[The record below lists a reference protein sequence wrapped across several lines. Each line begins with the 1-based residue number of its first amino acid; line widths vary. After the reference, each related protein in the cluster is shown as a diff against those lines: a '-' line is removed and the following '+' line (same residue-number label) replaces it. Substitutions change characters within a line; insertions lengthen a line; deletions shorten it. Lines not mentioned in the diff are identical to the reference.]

1 MVVAVLFATLAH
13 VHTKF
18 QVVPVSW
25 STSPLST
32 VERSSDKV
40 GISAARSGS
49 PENMVVAVLFA
60 TLAHVH
66 TKFQV
71 VPVSWPT
78 SPHSRVERSSDEVG
92 TSAARSGSP
101 ENMVVA
107 VLFATLAHMHTKF
120 QVVPVSWP
128 TSPLSRVEHHR
139 TKLAP
144 VPLGRAAPKT
154 WS

>member
-1 MVVAVLFATLAH
+1 MSALKLERLGTWCAH
-13 VHTKF
+13 V
-18 QVVPVSW
+18 PV
-25 STSPLST
+25 LQ
-32 VERSSDKV
+32 
-40 GISAARSGS
+40 I
-49 PENMVVAVLFA
+49 
-60 TLAHVH
+60 
-66 TKFQV
+66 
-71 VPVSWPT
+71 
-78 SPHSRVERSSDEVG
+78 SSDEVG

-107 VLFATLAHMHTKF
+107 VLFATLAHMHIKF

-128 TSPLSRVEHHR
+128 TSPLSRVEHPR